1 MGRLPGTTAA
11 GPQGASRCESRDVQC
26 PAASPLGASLLEGPT
41 KVIKSSS
48 SEQAEGR
55 GPARGPD
62 EERGPSQGLD
72 PPEGRRGC
80 RPAHVGSSQRHAAQT
95 YRGKVCVQAAEGNCG
110 EGGRVD
116 GGFGMPQTR
125 ALRRALVPAV
135 ACGPGERGPAPATAL
150 GLLPPPPRAR
160 CGFCSRGVSGGGSS
174 HPRPLF
180 LLDFPGKES
189 AARRVAWPPSGGPV
203 QTRREAGP
211 FPGGADGTLPS
222 SSDGIC

>member
-1 MGRLPGTTAA
+1 MKKGALVRDWTPRRAGAAADRHTWAPARGTPLRLTAEKSVFRLRRATAEKGGEWTAASGCRRPAPCAGRWFLRWRAVQGNAGRLPQQHLA
-11 GPQGASRCESRDVQC
+11 C
-26 PAASPLGASLLEGPT
+26 P
-41 KVIKSSS
+41 
-48 SEQAEGR
+48 
-55 GPARGPD
+55 
-62 EERGPSQGLD
+62 
-72 PPEGRRGC
+72 
-80 RPAHVGSSQRHAAQT
+80 
-95 YRGKVCVQAAEGNCG
+95 
-110 EGGRVD
+110 
-116 GGFGMPQTR
+116 
-125 ALRRALVPAV
+125 
-135 ACGPGERGPAPATAL
+135 
-150 GLLPPPPRAR
+150 PPPPRAR

>member
-26 PAASPLGASLLEGPT
+26 PAVSPLGASLLEGPT

-150 GLLPPPPRAR
+150 GLLPPPPEQGVVSAVG
-160 CGFCSRGVSGGGSS
+160 GFRGGG
-174 HPRPLF
+174 RPTPDPCF
-180 LLDFPGKES
+180 S
-189 AARRVAWPPSGGPV
+189 
-203 QTRREAGP
+203 
-211 FPGGADGTLPS
+211 
-222 SSDGIC
+222 